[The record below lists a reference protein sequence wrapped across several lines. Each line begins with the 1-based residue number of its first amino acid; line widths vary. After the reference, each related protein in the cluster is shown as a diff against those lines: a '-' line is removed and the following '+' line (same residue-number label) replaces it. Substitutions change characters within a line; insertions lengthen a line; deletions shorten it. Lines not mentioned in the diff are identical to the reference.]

1 LNEDV
6 RQLEE
11 KIAYLERHV
20 AAQDRAMLELA
31 EDIAR
36 LRRELLS
43 LRARS
48 ATSDPCQAGEES
60 EDDRPPH
67 Y

>member
-1 LNEDV
+1 MNESI

-20 AAQDRAMLELA
+20 TEQDKAMLEMA
-31 EDIAR
+31 EDIAA
-36 LRRELLS
+36 LRREVRRLS
-43 LRARS
+43 ERGVERC
-48 ATSDPCQAGEES
+48 PGPNEERE
-60 EDDRPPH
+60 EDERPPH